1 MPKISIIVPV
11 YNVEKYL
18 EKCVRSILAQTFTDF
33 ELILVDDGSPDS
45 SGAMCD
51 QFAEQDQR
59 VKVIHKENGGLSDA
73 RNAGIEIATGEY
85 LGFVDSD
92 DYIAD
97 DMYETLYNQI
107 VTYEAELATVGMID
121 VYENRESRLTD
132 KKEIK
137 ILSQNE
143 AIQAVLDSTDV
154 YAYAVNKL
162 YKKEL
167 FNKVRYP

>member
-1 MPKISIIVPV
+1 M
-11 YNVEKYL
+11 
-18 EKCVRSILAQTFTDF
+18 
-33 ELILVDDGSPDS
+33 DDGSPDS

-73 RNAGIEIATGEY
+73 RNAGIELATGEY

-92 DYIAD
+92 DYNAD

-137 ILSQNE
+137 ILS
-143 AIQAVLDSTDV
+143 
-154 YAYAVNKL
+154 
-162 YKKEL
+162 
-167 FNKVRYP
+167 

>member
-1 MPKISIIVPV
+1 
-11 YNVEKYL
+11 
-18 EKCVRSILAQTFTDF
+18 
-33 ELILVDDGSPDS
+33 
-45 SGAMCD
+45 MCD

-73 RNAGIEIATGEY
+73 RNAGIELATGEY

-132 KKEIK
+132 KK
-137 ILSQNE
+137 
-143 AIQAVLDSTDV
+143 
-154 YAYAVNKL
+154 
-162 YKKEL
+162 
-167 FNKVRYP
+167 R

>member
-1 MPKISIIVPV
+1 
-11 YNVEKYL
+11 
-18 EKCVRSILAQTFTDF
+18 
-33 ELILVDDGSPDS
+33 
-45 SGAMCD
+45 
-51 QFAEQDQR
+51 
-59 VKVIHKENGGLSDA
+59 
-73 RNAGIEIATGEY
+73 
-85 LGFVDSD
+85 
-92 DYIAD
+92 
-97 DMYETLYNQI
+97 MYETLYNQI

-167 FNKVRYP
+167 FNKVR

>member
-1 MPKISIIVPV
+1 
-11 YNVEKYL
+11 
-18 EKCVRSILAQTFTDF
+18 
-33 ELILVDDGSPDS
+33 
-45 SGAMCD
+45 
-51 QFAEQDQR
+51 
-59 VKVIHKENGGLSDA
+59 GGLSDA

-154 YAYAVNKL
+154 YA
-162 YKKEL
+162 
-167 FNKVRYP
+167 